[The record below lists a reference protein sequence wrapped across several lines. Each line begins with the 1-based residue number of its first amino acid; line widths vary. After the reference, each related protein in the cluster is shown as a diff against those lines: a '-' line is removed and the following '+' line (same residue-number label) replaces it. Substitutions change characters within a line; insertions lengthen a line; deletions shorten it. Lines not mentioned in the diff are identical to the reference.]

1 MRENQDEGADWLLP
15 LAAGD
20 TPEMLRP
27 AVAERIAAQGFAAL
41 LAAAAPESG
50 LPPATAEERAEAG
63 SHADPDGFLHRRR
76 LARALLA
83 PQLGRPAAAIRILR
97 DQAGGAPRIAAPAG
111 GLFISFSARAGI
123 NALALARRPVGIDI
137 ELLRPAAAIPW
148 NMLRGEEQAALRALP
163 EAARDAAFLRLWTA
177 KEAVAKALGT
187 GLALPPEAIRIGKA
201 GAALR
206 RDAAGTWERLPI
218 RCLQAHRLCGA
229 EPLTIAVALLSSPA
243 SSFMR
248 GGKSQ
253 EPA

>member
-20 TPEMLRP
+20 TPEMRRP
-27 AVAERIAAQGFAAL
+27 AVAEQIAAQGFAAL

-63 SHADPDGFLHRRR
+63 GHADPDGFLHRRR

-83 PQLGRPAAAIRILR
+83 PLLGRPAAAIRILR
-97 DQAGGAPRIAAPAG
+97 DQAGAPRIAAPAG

-137 ELLRPAAAIPW
+137 ELLRPATAIPW
-148 NMLRGEEQAALRALP
+148 NMLRADEQTALLALP
-163 EAARDAAFLRLWTA
+163 EPARSAAFLRLWTA

-187 GLALPPEAIRIGKA
+187 GLALAPEAIRIADA

-206 RDAAGTWERLPI
+206 RDAAGNWERLPI
-218 RCLQAHRLCGA
+218 RRHNAHSLCRVA
-229 EPLTIAVALLSSPA
+229 PLTIAVALLSSPA

-253 EPA
+253 ERA